1 MASSATSTPAPTIR
15 LSSGNDMPL
24 VGLGTWQAPRG
35 VVGAAVADALR
46 LGYQHI
52 DCAAAYA
59 NETEVGAALRE
70 AFASGTATRDGV
82 FVTSKLW
89 NDRRR
94 PDDVRDGLAQ
104 TLEDLQLEYV
114 DLYLIHWPV
123 VWKRG
128 TLMQDDERA
137 SIAECWR
144 AMEGLVRD
152 GKARA
157 IGVSNFTEP
166 ELAALLS
173 TATIAPA
180 VNQIELHPR
189 LPQREL
195 VAFCQSRN
203 IAVTA
208 YSPLA
213 RGSGVLDH
221 PAMAEIAA
229 RRGVSAAQAA
239 LRWNVERDVA
249 VIPKSV
255 TPSRIA
261 ANADIFKFEWD
272 ARDSEAV
279 ARVEDGV
286 STATSPWSTSGP
298 IGARNRWIKPV
309 IQALL
314 WPVFLVARVDVQ
326 KMGRK
331 GFLSWAWSAKK

>member
-1 MASSATSTPAPTIR
+1 M
-15 LSSGNDMPL
+15 
-24 VGLGTWQAPRG
+24 
-35 VVGAAVADALR
+35 
-46 LGYQHI
+46 
-52 DCAAAYA
+52 
-59 NETEVGAALRE
+59 
-70 AFASGTATRDGV
+70 

-195 VAFCQSRN
+195 VAFCQSR
-203 IAVTA
+203 
-208 YSPLA
+208 
-213 RGSGVLDH
+213 
-221 PAMAEIAA
+221 
-229 RRGVSAAQAA
+229 
-239 LRWNVERDVA
+239 
-249 VIPKSV
+249 
-255 TPSRIA
+255 
-261 ANADIFKFEWD
+261 
-272 ARDSEAV
+272 
-279 ARVEDGV
+279 
-286 STATSPWSTSGP
+286 TSP
-298 IGARNRWIKPV
+298 
-309 IQALL
+309 
-314 WPVFLVARVDVQ
+314 
-326 KMGRK
+326 
-331 GFLSWAWSAKK
+331 